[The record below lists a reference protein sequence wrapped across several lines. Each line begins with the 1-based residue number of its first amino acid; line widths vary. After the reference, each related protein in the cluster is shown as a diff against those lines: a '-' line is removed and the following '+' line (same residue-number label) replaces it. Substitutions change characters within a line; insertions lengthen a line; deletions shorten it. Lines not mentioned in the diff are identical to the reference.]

1 VKGHEGGSDIIRV
14 QNLRKGQLN
23 RHTRIPSYR
32 YRYRYRPATTT
43 RNTDT
48 QWSRRSVDYHTGEDF
63 QGSGPQNFAPN
74 FPLFRVSWTRCGVRD
89 NAACGSSKS
98 ADCLAAIL
106 PKRRGFRGCS
116 RGYDPFQ
123 SMETDAL
130 RRAAEHEALHA
141 IYADALE
148 GDAAGPWIIDLGV
161 NGAILECFLPDDY
174 PSTSPPTPVLH
185 IPALSDD
192 ERAALVAEITWLF
205 DGCEVV
211 YSWAEH
217 LREALTERAE
227 SEAAEAAAVAAVA
240 DADQQIDQLS
250 SAMADASGFTFM
262 PATNRYGQ
270 RVRHF
275 GAESIDPSFAVEVTS
290 GASFHPPKSG
300 PSEEFQAHV
309 ATVTSMGHVKWA
321 LARLLSDKRI
331 ARATHNMLAYRYV
344 DERGVQVSDNDDDGE
359 SSSGTKLAALLEL
372 ANVNNVLVVVSRWFG
387 GVLLGPV
394 RFKYIASTARALL
407 EETGRCTSGP
417 GGGDGGK
424 GKGKKR

>member
-1 VKGHEGGSDIIRV
+1 MHLVKGHEGGSDIIRV

-23 RHTRIPSYR
+23 RHTRLKVPRAIPVPVPTR
-32 YRYRYRPATTT
+32 ATTT
-43 RNTDT
+43 RNTAT

-63 QGSGPQNFAPN
+63 QGSGPLCTELP
-74 FPLFRVSWTRCGVRD
+74 PLSSAKRVCATTRPHTADR
-89 NAACGSSKS
+89 KS
-98 ADCLAAIL
+98 AFRLMAIL
-106 PKRRGFRGCS
+106 QKRS

-240 DADQQIDQLS
+240 DAGQQIDQLA

-262 PATNRYGQ
+262 PATSRYGQ

>member
-1 VKGHEGGSDIIRV
+1 
-14 QNLRKGQLN
+14 
-23 RHTRIPSYR
+23 
-32 YRYRYRPATTT
+32 
-43 RNTDT
+43 
-48 QWSRRSVDYHTGEDF
+48 
-63 QGSGPQNFAPN
+63 
-74 FPLFRVSWTRCGVRD
+74 
-89 NAACGSSKS
+89 
-98 ADCLAAIL
+98 
-106 PKRRGFRGCS
+106 
-116 RGYDPFQ
+116 
-123 SMETDAL
+123 METDAL

-240 DADQQIDQLS
+240 DADQQIDQLA

>member
-1 VKGHEGGSDIIRV
+1 M
-14 QNLRKGQLN
+14 
-23 RHTRIPSYR
+23 
-32 YRYRYRPATTT
+32 
-43 RNTDT
+43 
-48 QWSRRSVDYHTGEDF
+48 ED
-63 QGSGPQNFAPN
+63 
-74 FPLFRVSWTRCGVRD
+74 
-89 NAACGSSKS
+89 
-98 ADCLAAIL
+98 
-106 PKRRGFRGCS
+106 
-116 RGYDPFQ
+116 
-123 SMETDAL
+123 DAL

-161 NGAILECFLPDDY
+161 DGAILECFLPDDY

-217 LREALTERAE
+217 LREALAERAE
-227 SEAAEAAAVAAVA
+227 AEAAEAAAVAAVA
-240 DADQQIDQLS
+240 NSDQQIDQLA
-250 SAMADASGFTFM
+250 SAMADASGFTFT

-275 GAESIDPSFAVEVTS
+275 GAESIDSSFAVEVTS

-309 ATVTSMGHVKWA
+309 ATVTSMGHVEWA

-359 SSSGTKLAALLEL
+359 SSSGVKLAALLEL

-387 GVLLGPV
+387 GVLLGPA